1 MIWKIN
7 WGTFE
12 GVRKMYIVPLS
23 GLENIQSIQSKDIP
37 ESSAGLG
44 AGLPFKQL
52 LQEAVQNL
60 SEVQE
65 TNIQDTYD
73 LATGSVSDLYELS
86 IHSAMQQ
93 TAVEMTVQLASRA
106 VSAYKEVLQMQ
117 I

>member
-1 MIWKIN
+1 
-7 WGTFE
+7 
-12 GVRKMYIVPLS
+12 MYIVPLS
-23 GLENIQSIQSKDIP
+23 GLDTLQSLQSVDTSA
-37 ESSAGLG
+37 SSANSS
-44 AGLPFKQL
+44 AALPFKQL
-52 LQEAVQNL
+52 LHEAVQNL

-65 TNIQDTYD
+65 TNIQDTYN
-73 LATGSVSDLYELS
+73 LATGSVSELYELS

>member
-1 MIWKIN
+1 
-7 WGTFE
+7 
-12 GVRKMYIVPLS
+12 MYIVPLG
-23 GLENIQSIQSKDIP
+23 GLEGLQPLQSINTAQTSADDTVKAGIP
-37 ESSAGLG
+37 
-44 AGLPFKQL
+44 FRQL
-52 LQEAVQNL
+52 LSEAVQQL

-73 LATGSVSDLYELS
+73 LATGSVSELYELS